1 MSKHIVRVGVIA
13 VILLVSTGLI
23 GASSFTTATLERD
36 TNIDV
41 VADDSGAIALTDET
55 SGSIIYTKTNGQLG
69 IDFSNAGSASGI
81 NVNSTYELGDPDD
94 PTGSAGFNITN
105 NDGTSHTVNLTYSLN
120 NPGDDND
127 GTDEVDFRV
136 FNKSAGQV
144 FTVSEEG
151 VGNEATLSSGET
163 WAVVVVVDTTA
174 DGVDKNSDLSGTL
187 NVTAT

>member
-36 TNIDV
+36 TSIDV
-41 VADDSGAIALTDET
+41 VADTNGAIALTDELA
-55 SGSIIYTKTNGQLG
+55 GSVIFVKSNGQLG
-69 IDFSNAGSASGI
+69 IDFSNAGSATGV

-94 PTGSAGFNITN
+94 PSNAGFNITN
-105 NDGTSHTVNLTYSLN
+105 NDGTSHTVNLTYTLD
-120 NPGDDND
+120 NPSDDNA
-127 GTDEVDFRV
+127 GTNETEFQVYD
-136 FNKSAGQV
+136 KSGTEQFV
-144 FTVSEEG
+144 VSEEG
-151 VGNEATLSSGET
+151 NGGEATLSNGET

-174 DGVDKNSDLSGTL
+174 DGVDQSSDLSGTL